1 MIVALPGLFSYL
13 FCILRLLCLCRVET
27 LESLPVHSFNGV
39 IISSTRVCTLQSP
52 FIFLF
57 LMILIYTSLKVRYL
71 PVFVSR
77 LLISYFTFL
86 WTCIRLSY
94 VLSVVAILC
103 MHRSYRLFASLLM
116 PVIAGT
122 NTAFYLM
129 VLLPIQLYE
138 YH

>member
-1 MIVALPGLFSYL
+1 MVLLFTFRIPLPHDSNSYL
-13 FCILRLLCLCRVET
+13 IEGFIFTGIR
-27 LESLPVHSFNGV
+27 
-39 IISSTRVCTLQSP
+39 IP
-52 FIFLF
+52 FI
-57 LMILIYTSLKVRYL
+57 T
-71 PVFVSR
+71 
-77 LLISYFTFL
+77 ISYFTFL

-116 PVIAGT
+116 PIIAGT

-129 VLLPIQLYE
+129 ILLPIQLYE